1 MASKDYTDERK
12 AMMAKTARLKALR
25 LAKEAEDLAS
35 AGAEPAK
42 KAAAPRKAVKK
53 KRMPAPWPWAATA
66 PRKAGEA

>member
-12 AMMAKTARLKALR
+12 AMMAD